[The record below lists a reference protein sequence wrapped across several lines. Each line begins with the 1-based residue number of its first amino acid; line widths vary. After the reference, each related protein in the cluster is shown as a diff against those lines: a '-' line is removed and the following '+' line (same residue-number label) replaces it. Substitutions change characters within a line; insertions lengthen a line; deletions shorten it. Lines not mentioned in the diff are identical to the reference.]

1 VQLDSIKKLAIGFG
15 NRGEQTIANGGTP
28 GGSGM
33 VFFDD
38 IRLYRARI
46 CTTCGLPQMPADIV
60 YDGIIDYKDLG
71 AMTDD
76 WLKKDRIA
84 PPLLTW
90 YKFDGNT
97 DDTTGN
103 GHHADPCSDPV
114 GTFPTYVASGAG
126 FGQAIDVNGG
136 GDYVVDQDAGDYLN
150 GLEALT
156 VALWVKS
163 DANDT
168 DKGFIIFEDPDGD
181 DSRNM
186 RYDSA
191 GASGGGVDLIK
202 CGVTSTAGEQKLESS
217 SYSQTTDWQ
226 HLAMTWSSG
235 NDVRLYID
243 GAEDTPSWREPAQV
257 GSLTG
262 YTKVIVGRG
271 SKDEGTGS
279 SWAGL
284 IDDARIYDRELSQTE
299 LQSIL
304 DGSLGSVSEY
314 HPLRSAANIYD
325 TEPQGSKAVNLND
338 YAELA
343 DVWLE
348 KQLWPD
354 W

>member
-1 VQLDSIKKLAIGFG
+1 
-15 NRGEQTIANGGTP
+15 
-28 GGSGM
+28 
-33 VFFDD
+33 
-38 IRLYRARI
+38 
-46 CTTCGLPQMPADIV
+46 
-60 YDGIIDYKDLG
+60 
-71 AMTDD
+71 
-76 WLKKDRIA
+76 
-84 PPLLTW
+84 
-90 YKFDGNT
+90 
-97 DDTTGN
+97 
-103 GHHADPCSDPV
+103 
-114 GTFPTYVASGAG
+114 
-126 FGQAIDVNGG
+126 
-136 GDYVVDQDAGDYLN
+136 
-150 GLEALT
+150 
-156 VALWVKS
+156 
-163 DANDT
+163 
-168 DKGFIIFEDPDGD
+168 
-181 DSRNM
+181 
-186 RYDSA
+186 
-191 GASGGGVDLIK
+191 
-202 CGVTSTAGEQKLESS
+202 
-217 SYSQTTDWQ
+217 
-226 HLAMTWSSG
+226 MTWSSG